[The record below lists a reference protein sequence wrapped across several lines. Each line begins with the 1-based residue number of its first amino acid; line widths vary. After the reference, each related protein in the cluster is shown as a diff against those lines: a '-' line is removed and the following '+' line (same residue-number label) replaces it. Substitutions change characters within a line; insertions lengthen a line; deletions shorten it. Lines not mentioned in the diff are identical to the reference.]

1 LSVIYRYRLNLIEN
15 QGEKPMQ
22 DDGNEVKPSQEI
34 LDPQPLPG
42 MNNANPPADP
52 ADRLKMFTT
61 PLSQRG
67 WPIWL
72 IYVAAVVGL
81 IYVLNPTMGIF
92 EFIPDNLPLIGNLDE
107 GVAFLLVWFGI
118 VEYLQGR
125 KGQAGK

>member
-1 LSVIYRYRLNLIEN
+1 
-15 QGEKPMQ
+15 MQ

-42 MNNANPPADP
+42 ANSANLSADP
-52 ADRLKMFTT
+52 ADRLRMFTT
-61 PLSQRG
+61 PLSRRG

-72 IYVAAVVGL
+72 VYIAAVVGV

-118 VEYLQGR
+118 VEYLEGK
-125 KGQAGK
+125 KGAAGK